1 MKSFAQQAPDEAVN
15 SRSRAVVAP
24 GGRHFE
30 LLRRSLD
37 LPSAAMVGDALHFLI
52 GPDMNV
58 VALLSD
64 GGRIL
69 LMVELIEMKS
79 LDVGDWQRLAMH
91 LSSHFDDDH
100 MGRIIVLDGRLSMAW
115 SYSVDLE
122 PELWVQDALQAMAWC
137 TGARSLLNGSPA
149 PVRQ

>member
-1 MKSFAQQAPDEAVN
+1 MNSFAQQAPDEVVN
-15 SRSRAVVAP
+15 SRSRAAAP

-30 LLRRSLD
+30 LLRSSLD
-37 LPSAAMVGDALHFLI
+37 LPPAALVGDALHFLI

-69 LMVELIEMKS
+69 LLVELIEMKS

-91 LSSHFDDDH
+91 LSSHFDDGR

-115 SYSVDLE
+115 SHSVDVE
-122 PELWVQDALQAMAWC
+122 PELWVQEAQQAMAWC
-137 TGARSLLNGSPA
+137 TGARVLLNGSPA